1 MALTKAILYDEY
13 IAIDHPLDFS
23 TKVHNLVELLH
34 QLLFILTLE
43 LIQILPSPDF
53 QVEKIT
59 ILGDIAYSIMLL
71 LRFCFFLRL

>member
-1 MALTKAILYDEY
+1 MALTKAILHDEY

-23 TKVHNLVELLH
+23 TKVHYLVELLH

-71 LRFCFFLRL
+71 LRFFFFLWL